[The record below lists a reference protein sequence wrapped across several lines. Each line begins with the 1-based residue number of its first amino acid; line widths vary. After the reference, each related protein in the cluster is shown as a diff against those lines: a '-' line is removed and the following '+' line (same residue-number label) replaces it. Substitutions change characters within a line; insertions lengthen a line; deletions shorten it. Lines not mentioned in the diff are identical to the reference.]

1 MFLLEEFVDEFR
13 ERCSHSLKDVW
24 NIFVAP
30 RLKAW
35 IVRQVT
41 QALRPSSVARS
52 APCCSPKK
60 LARFG
65 GHLFAH
71 CSQLDDMAA
80 VLCSQK
86 NRVMELFYRKRN
98 EVGFLLWSRE
108 GVTPAA
114 ETRRFYRASD
124 RSRGTDNRASLKE
137 LLPVGCVSDA
147 GNNALFL
154 AFPYALDLPRLA
166 GLFS

>member
-1 MFLLEEFVDEFR
+1 MFLLEEFVDEVR

-24 NIFVAP
+24 NISVAP

-80 VLCSQK
+80 VLFSQK
-86 NRVMELFYRKRN
+86 NSAMELLYRKRN
-98 EVGFLLWSRE
+98 EVDFLLSVGRRSY
-108 GVTPAA
+108 PAVV
-114 ETRRFYRASD
+114 TRRFYRDGD
-124 RSRGTDNRASLKE
+124 RSRGPTIEQVLRNFYRW
-137 LLPVGCVSDA
+137 VGVNDA

>member
-13 ERCSHSLKDVW
+13 ERCSHCLKDVW

-137 LLPVGCVSDA
+137 LLPGGCVSDA

-154 AFPYALDLPRLA
+154 AFPYAIDLPRLA